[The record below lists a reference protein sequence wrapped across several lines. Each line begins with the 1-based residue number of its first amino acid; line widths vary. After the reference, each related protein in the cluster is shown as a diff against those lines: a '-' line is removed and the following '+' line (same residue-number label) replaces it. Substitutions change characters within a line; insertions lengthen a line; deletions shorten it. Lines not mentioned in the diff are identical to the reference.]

1 MHRLETKIPP
11 VVLAA
16 VAAVVGWGIGLFDL
30 DGTPL
35 DNRAGIMIGVVLG
48 LLGVVI
54 AVAGVAQFH
63 RAATTINPHLI
74 HEASGVVYSGVYRF
88 TRNPMYLGLAAVV
101 AGWCLV
107 LGTVVG
113 CVGAVAFFVVSITRL
128 QIIPEERMLSDRFG
142 VVYTQ
147 YCDNTRRWL

>member
-1 MHRLETKIPP
+1 M
-11 VVLAA
+11 V
-16 VAAVVGWGIGLFDL
+16 VAAIAALAGWGIGALDL

-35 DNRAGIMIGVVLG
+35 DNTAGLVFGVVL
-48 LLGVVI
+48 
-54 AVAGVAQFH
+54 AVAGMVVGGAGVHQFR
-63 RAATTINPHLI
+63 RAATTVNPHLI
-74 HEASGVVYSGVYRF
+74 HQASNVVYSGVYRF

-101 AGWCLV
+101 GAWCFA

-113 CVGAVAFFVVSITRL
+113 CAVAVGIFVVSINRF
-128 QIIPEERMLSDRFG
+128 QIIPEERMLSDKFG